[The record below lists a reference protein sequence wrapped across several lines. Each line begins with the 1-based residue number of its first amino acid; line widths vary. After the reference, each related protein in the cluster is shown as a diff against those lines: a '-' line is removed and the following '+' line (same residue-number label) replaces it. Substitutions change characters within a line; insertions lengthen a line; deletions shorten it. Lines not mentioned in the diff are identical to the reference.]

1 MALFGCLNHSHLFL
15 TSIKSRAAC
24 ASLDFFV
31 FPAYKRVGMA
41 LFGCL
46 NHSHLFL
53 TSIKSRAACA
63 SLDFFVPLFGW
74 LNHSHLFLT
83 SIKSRAACAS
93 LDFFVFPAY
102 KSELLTLLNKKI
114 PTLCVEISFVTPFG
128 FEPKTYCLEGSCSIQ
143 LSYGANIIVQLLRFV
158 SPFLSIKKGG

>member
-1 MALFGCLNHSHLFL
+1 MKFGNIQQDFNLAKRLNEVNSSGARVGGLFNAQWLLLLFGCLNHSHLFL
-15 TSIKSRAAC
+15 
-24 ASLDFFV
+24 
-31 FPAYKRVGMA
+31 P
-41 LFGCL
+41 
-46 NHSHLFL
+46 
-53 TSIKSRAACA
+53 
-63 SLDFFVPLFGW
+63 
-74 LNHSHLFLT
+74 

>member
-1 MALFGCLNHSHLFL
+1 MIDPGAIVQSKHEISCC
-15 TSIKSRAAC
+15 C

-31 FPAYKRVGMA
+31 SLAYK
-41 LFGCL
+41 
-46 NHSHLFL
+46 SEFL
-53 TSIKSRAACA
+53 KLLRII
-63 SLDFFVPLFGW
+63 VPSAIVQSK
-74 LNHSHLFLT
+74 HEISCC
-83 SIKSRAACAS
+83 CAS